1 MEKMY
6 RIVPTVWLRNDEDF
20 YELAKVFGEF
30 GIKEIRVN
38 CTRHEISDYV
48 REITKFKSW
57 CNTNLGFEF
66 QIMLDLPI
74 PNRKVR
80 IFHRSDGQVKKIQKG
95 EKFMVYDQKYSG
107 KMDMVNSLY
116 VSGFNT
122 LYKLNEGERFWIGDT
137 GLEFVVINK
146 MFNSILVQNV
156 RAGDIDYGKYIIA
169 DRFKYQRNSVE
180 QIEPYIKMCNTLCL
194 EMVAFSFIND
204 EEDIENITYQNIWK
218 CASKVI
224 AKIETREGYC
234 NLAKISKKCDM
245 IMVARGD
252 LLNNTGHKYFAK
264 YVVDIMGWCEKNCV
278 NYYVATGI
286 LETFR
291 GSQEVVK
298 RAELIDIYSILK
310 NKFSKVIL
318 TYGICRDV
326 ETAKRTL
333 SLIRDIEM

>member
-122 LYKLNEGERFWIGDT
+122 LYKLNEGE
-137 GLEFVVINK
+137 GLGIQD
-146 MFNSILVQNV
+146 L
-156 RAGDIDYGKYIIA
+156 
-169 DRFKYQRNSVE
+169 
-180 QIEPYIKMCNTLCL
+180 
-194 EMVAFSFIND
+194 
-204 EEDIENITYQNIWK
+204 
-218 CASKVI
+218 
-224 AKIETREGYC
+224 
-234 NLAKISKKCDM
+234 NL
-245 IMVARGD
+245 
-252 LLNNTGHKYFAK
+252 
-264 YVVDIMGWCEKNCV
+264 
-278 NYYVATGI
+278 
-286 LETFR
+286 
-291 GSQEVVK
+291 
-298 RAELIDIYSILK
+298 
-310 NKFSKVIL
+310 
-318 TYGICRDV
+318 
-326 ETAKRTL
+326 
-333 SLIRDIEM
+333 